1 VEEGE
6 KERGTLRWSKVI
18 CDRCGDATFRIHPI
32 LITIVH
38 ATMLGLWSMTTGIGF
53 GYSAL
58 KSKVGEEEKEL
69 ATPPEARR
77 QVTCAVMPHSKSIQ
91 IYEPISFFRD

>member
-6 KERGTLRWSKVI
+6 KERRTRRWSEMT

-32 LITIVH
+32 LIAIAH
-38 ATMLGLWSMTTGIGF
+38 AMILGLWAMATGIGS

-58 KSKVGEEEKEL
+58 RPKVGKGEKEL
-69 ATPPEARR
+69 AT
-77 QVTCAVMPHSKSIQ
+77 HS
-91 IYEPISFFRD
+91 